1 MIQQTHS
8 FAPSA
13 ILFDMDGLLVD
24 SEPLWFSVERAFAA
38 SRGGD
43 WTDEQAAACVGKGLL
58 NTLRAMQH
66 AFGFAVDVE
75 RDADEVVNMVIARA
89 GEIRLKP
96 GALAL
101 LDDAKG
107 KAKLAL
113 ASSSSLRLIEAV
125 LREVGVYDRF
135 DAVVSGEQV
144 AHPKPAPDIFLHAAS
159 LLGVPPARAVVLED
173 SIAGVTAGRAAGM
186 FVIAVPEGS
195 VADRPFSAHA
205 DVIVSDLF
213 EARAH
218 LSL

>member
-43 WTDEQAAACVGKGLL
+43 WTDEQAAACVGKGLHT
-58 NTLRAMQH
+58 TLRAMQR
-66 AFGFAVDVE
+66 AFGFEVDVA
-75 RDADEVVNMVIARA
+75 RDAEEVVNAFIARA

-125 LREVGVYDRF
+125 LREVGVHDRF

-186 FVIAVPEGS
+186 FVIAVPEGL

-205 DVIVSDLF
+205 DVIVNDLF

-218 LSL
+218 LFL